1 MVSDPQVRPQTAVQ
15 RRDHHVMGEYTPG
28 VVPRLSRTAGSLSD
42 APALGYDE
50 ATIDRLIDEGTVR

>member
-1 MVSDPQVRPQTAVQ
+1 
-15 RRDHHVMGEYTPG
+15 MGEYTPG